1 MSFVKSLGLT
11 QSFSRGG
18 NPYDNS
24 VIESFFANMKS
35 EELYRVKYKSE
46 KELKRSIDLYIKF
59 YNEKRPH
66 SMIRYQT
73 PTNYDNAYFK
83 RHQWYNDGS

>member
-1 MSFVKSLGLT
+1 
-11 QSFSRGG
+11 
-18 NPYDNS
+18 
-24 VIESFFANMKS
+24 MKS

-83 RHQWYNDGS
+83 RHK

>member
-1 MSFVKSLGLT
+1 
-11 QSFSRGG
+11 
-18 NPYDNS
+18 
-24 VIESFFANMKS
+24 MKNGKIGIIIVFLVLIVLIATCIIFIPNKNDV
-35 EELYRVKYKSE
+35 ELLSIKSE

-66 SMIRYQT
+66 SMLRYQT

-83 RHQWYNDGS
+83 RHK